1 MKRLILFIT
10 FLSILLSGC
19 NKDDIKVD
27 PDNLL
32 LGVWSYSEYQSD
44 AAVFARS
51 TKFTDNHC
59 YRFNPDGTLT
69 ERKNAGWCGTPP
81 ISYAD
86 YDGTWRIINDT
97 LIHVNVGYWGGSM
110 TYFLDIETID
120 SDSLKIV
127 TVPINQ

>member
-1 MKRLILFIT
+1 MKRLFFIL
-10 FLSILLSGC
+10 ILPVLLLFSC
-19 NKDDIKVD
+19 NKEEININ

-32 LGVWSYSEYQSD
+32 LGVWSYSNYQSD

-59 YRFNPDGTLT
+59 YMFNADGSLT
-69 ERKNAGWCGTPP
+69 ERKNSGWCGTPP
-81 ISYAD
+81 VTYAD

-97 LIHVNVGYWGGSM
+97 LIHIRVGYWGGSM
-110 TYFLDIETID
+110 TYGLDIERID

-127 TVPINQ
+127 TIPIKE